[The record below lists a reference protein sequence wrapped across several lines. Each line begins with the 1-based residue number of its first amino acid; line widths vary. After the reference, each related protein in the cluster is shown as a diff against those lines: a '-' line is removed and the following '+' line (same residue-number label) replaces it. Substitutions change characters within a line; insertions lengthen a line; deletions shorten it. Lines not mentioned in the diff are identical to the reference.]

1 MTIPLPLTR
10 ESERRSPSSLQEELS
25 SGDPP
30 PIAEIKGK
38 TLVVKLG
45 GSTLEHQR
53 GALQDMLRLQAMGV
67 RPVLVHGGGPSITE
81 WLKTLHIP
89 THFEQGVRITDAQTL
104 DVVCMVLRGQ
114 INERLVLMT
123 AEMGGKAVG
132 LSGTDGGMIR
142 AHIADERLGLVGE
155 VETVEPTLWH

>member
-45 GSTLEHQR
+45 RSTLEHQR
-53 GALQDMLRLQAMGV
+53 GALQDMLRLQAMGG
-67 RPVLVHGGGPSITE
+67 RPVLVHGGGPPSTE
-81 WLKTLHIP
+81 ALKTLHIA
-89 THFEQGVRITDAQTL
+89 THLEQRARSTDART
-104 DVVCMVLRGQ
+104 
-114 INERLVLMT
+114 I
-123 AEMGGKAVG
+123 
-132 LSGTDGGMIR
+132 DG
-142 AHIADERLGLVGE
+142 
-155 VETVEPTLWH
+155 